1 MSKKQ
6 KKGLRNIH
14 ITSTISM
21 ALVLF
26 LVGLVSTLLFLAHDA
41 AVYVKE
47 NITLSVILEDGINTH
62 YEKRIENFL
71 KTSPYTKSV
80 SYISKED
87 ALKDHIQSLGENPEK
102 FLGYNPLQASLEV
115 NLKAEYANN
124 DSVKMIESKLAAF
137 EYIDKVAYQ
146 KDMVS
151 LVNDNVKKI
160 SMVLLGLAVVLLL
173 VSMTL
178 INNTIKLSVYSN
190 RFIINTMK
198 LVGAT
203 SWFIRKPY
211 VRSGIINGCI
221 AAFLSVIMLGML
233 VLYVQYE
240 FGLTGMLLQ
249 PMSVFYVIFIVFVSG
264 ILLTAAS
271 SYMSVGKY
279 LKKSTNDLYLV

>member
-47 NITLSVILEDGINTH
+47 NITLSVILEDGINTQ

-160 SMVLLGLAVVLLL
+160 SMVLLRR
-173 VSMTL
+173 
-178 INNTIKLSVYSN
+178 LS
-190 RFIINTMK
+190 
-198 LVGAT
+198 
-203 SWFIRKPY
+203 
-211 VRSGIINGCI
+211 
-221 AAFLSVIMLGML
+221 
-233 VLYVQYE
+233 
-240 FGLTGMLLQ
+240 
-249 PMSVFYVIFIVFVSG
+249 
-264 ILLTAAS
+264 
-271 SYMSVGKY
+271 
-279 LKKSTNDLYLV
+279 

>member
-1 MSKKQ
+1 MKKKK

-47 NITLSVILEDGINTH
+47 NITLSVILEDGINTQ

-173 VSMTL
+173 V
-178 INNTIKLSVYSN
+178 
-190 RFIINTMK
+190 
-198 LVGAT
+198 
-203 SWFIRKPY
+203 
-211 VRSGIINGCI
+211 
-221 AAFLSVIMLGML
+221 
-233 VLYVQYE
+233 
-240 FGLTGMLLQ
+240 
-249 PMSVFYVIFIVFVSG
+249 
-264 ILLTAAS
+264 
-271 SYMSVGKY
+271 
-279 LKKSTNDLYLV
+279 